1 MTFLPGGGGE
11 CIVCDFEQNIFTRPK
26 RAKQYAKLAV
36 MYLPW
41 LLRFNIKNRKCANM
55 ISELLENRDI
65 HIVHTNN
72 STLIVGGDIARKMK
86 VRHVWHFRGFMD
98 LDFGWYPLKGWRNL
112 KRKIARTDAV
122 IGVTNAVLS
131 HFISPD
137 CDNAHI
143 IYDAVRSKKDRC
155 LVLPKNKFF
164 LFCAARLCRTK
175 GVELAIK
182 AFGLSGLGKDGYRL
196 RIVGSCEARYSS
208 ILKEL
213 ATDYD
218 VLGHIDF
225 AGYSKDVKEH
235 MQNATA
241 FLMCSENEGLGRVT
255 VESMF
260 YGCLVIGKSSGGTK
274 EIVKDG
280 VTGYLFDDEAECA
293 SLMRKC
299 AEKDNTAII
308 RKAQEYACSTFSQED
323 YGNKIQSV
331 YDKVLHGDSKVG
343 SH

>member
-1 MTFLPGGGGE
+1 MNKIKVVYYTIFEYRGE
-11 CIVCDFEQNIFTRPK
+11 NMENFISILNSN
-26 RAKQYAKLAV
+26 
-36 MYLPW
+36 YLYKEV
-41 LLRFNIKNRKCANM
+41 IKNVIDPLEIIREA
-55 ISELLENRDI
+55 IS
-65 HIVHTNN
+65 N
-72 STLIVGGDIARKMK
+72 SI
-86 VRHVWHFRGFMD
+86 
-98 LDFGWYPLKGWRNL
+98 
-112 KRKIARTDAV
+112 DA
-122 IGVTNAVLS
+122 
-131 HFISPD
+131 
-137 CDNAHI
+137 
-143 IYDAVRSKKDRC
+143 
-155 LVLPKNKFF
+155 
-164 LFCAARLCRTK
+164 
-175 GVELAIK
+175 
-182 AFGLSGLGKDGYRL
+182 
-196 RIVGSCEARYSS
+196 EARNIEIRIFKNENSKFS
-208 ILKEL
+208 ISIKDNGNGMNYEEIQSFFNL
-213 ATDYD
+213 
-218 VLGHIDF
+218 
-225 AGYSKDVKEH
+225 GYSKDVKEH